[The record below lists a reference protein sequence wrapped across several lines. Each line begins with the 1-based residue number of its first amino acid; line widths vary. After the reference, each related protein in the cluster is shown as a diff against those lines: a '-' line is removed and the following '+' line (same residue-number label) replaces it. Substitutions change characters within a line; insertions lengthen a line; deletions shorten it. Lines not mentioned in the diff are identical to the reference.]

1 MCVIPWAG
9 EYQLSWWAGNH
20 TPQPAVVQRTMS
32 SGRVPHL
39 KSVDSCPVP
48 RWSESPSHMHPV
60 QHAVRLRRL
69 SSHNVTDSVLNVNTH
84 TDMAYIQLDR
94 SSNRMTAYS
103 PKKDTL
109 DWQLLHHTWRAPPQ
123 KPPWHVGKL
132 PQKQV
137 VRKWKCEC
145 TSLTIKLCAGNRVW
159 SHVASEVTLLAFLL
173 SFIMT
178 TISWFLPMTTCSLSL
193 IVAKFSLRV
202 Q

>member
-103 PKKDTL
+103 PKKTHWTGNFCIIHEELHHKSHL
-109 DWQLLHHTWRAPPQ
+109 DMLGNFRRNKWYENENVNAHLSQSNYVQVTECDPMWQVRSHYSLFCCRSSWQPLVDFCQWQLVHYHW
-123 KPPWHVGKL
+123 
-132 PQKQV
+132 
-137 VRKWKCEC
+137 
-145 TSLTIKLCAGNRVW
+145 
-159 SHVASEVTLLAFLL
+159 
-173 SFIMT
+173 
-178 TISWFLPMTTCSLSL
+178 
-193 IVAKFSLRV
+193 
-202 Q
+202 